1 MATNLEHYLGTPE
14 DAANVICRLK
24 YPRIGQ
30 NHLPDDF
37 EKAWLDWYVAKT
49 EQTSVADMPSILDCM
64 IEFLK
69 DEYHGK

>member
-14 DAANVICRLK
+14 DAAKVIYRLK
-24 YPRIGQ
+24 YPSIGQ

-37 EKAWLDWYVAKT
+37 ELAWLEWHMAKT
-49 EQTSVADMPSILDCM
+49 EQTSMEDTPTLLDCM
-64 IEFLK
+64 IEFLN